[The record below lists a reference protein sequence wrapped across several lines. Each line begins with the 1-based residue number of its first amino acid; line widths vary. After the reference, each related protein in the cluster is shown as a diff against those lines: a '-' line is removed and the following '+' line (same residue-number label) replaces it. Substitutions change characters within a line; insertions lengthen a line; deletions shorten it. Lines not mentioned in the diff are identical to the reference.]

1 MLLSLLFSTGSRQ
14 PKMTLISLMGFITVM
29 WIMVLAVAAFLTILV
44 PHLDIILL
52 GNGYNRLTVS
62 TIEAVISILA
72 VVLLIF
78 VLSSM
83 KKYYMQKKLRL

>member
-1 MLLSLLFSTGSRQ
+1 
-14 PKMTLISLMGFITVM
+14 MTLISLMGFITVM
-29 WIMVLAVAAFLTILV
+29 WIMVLAVAAFLAILV

>member
-1 MLLSLLFSTGSRQ
+1 
-14 PKMTLISLMGFITVM
+14 
-29 WIMVLAVAAFLTILV
+29 MVLVVAAFLTILV
-44 PHLDIILL
+44 PRLDIILL

>member
-1 MLLSLLFSTGSRQ
+1 
-14 PKMTLISLMGFITVM
+14 MTLISLMGFITVM

>member
-1 MLLSLLFSTGSRQ
+1 
-14 PKMTLISLMGFITVM
+14 MTLISLMGFITVM

-44 PHLDIILL
+44 PRLDIILL

>member
-1 MLLSLLFSTGSRQ
+1 
-14 PKMTLISLMGFITVM
+14 MTLVSLMGFITVM
-29 WIMVLAVAAFLTILV
+29 WIMVLVVAAFLTILV
-44 PHLDIILL
+44 PHLDNILL
-52 GNGYNRLTVS
+52 ENGYSRLTVS

-72 VVLLIF
+72 IVVLIF

>member
-1 MLLSLLFSTGSRQ
+1 
-14 PKMTLISLMGFITVM
+14 MTLISLMGFITVM
-29 WIMVLAVAAFLTILV
+29 WIMVLVVAAFLTILV
-44 PHLDIILL
+44 PRLDIILL

>member
-1 MLLSLLFSTGSRQ
+1 
-14 PKMTLISLMGFITVM
+14 
-29 WIMVLAVAAFLTILV
+29 MVLAVAAFLTILV
-44 PHLDIILL
+44 PRLDIILL
-52 GNGYNRLTVS
+52 GNGYSRLTVS

>member
-1 MLLSLLFSTGSRQ
+1 
-14 PKMTLISLMGFITVM
+14 MGFITVM
-29 WIMVLAVAAFLTILV
+29 WIMVLVVAAFLTILV
-44 PHLDIILL
+44 PRLDIILL